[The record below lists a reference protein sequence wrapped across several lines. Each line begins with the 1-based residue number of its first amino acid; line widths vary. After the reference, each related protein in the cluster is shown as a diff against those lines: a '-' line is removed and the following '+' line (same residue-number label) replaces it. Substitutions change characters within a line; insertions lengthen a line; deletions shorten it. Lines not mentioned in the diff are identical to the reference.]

1 MQYFQNSAPDNSI
14 LQGKVALV
22 IGGAGYLGSE
32 ISKVFL
38 EHGAT
43 VIIAS
48 RNETNGARFISAL
61 NNEDTKKRV
70 HFLEVDITSDES
82 VEQLAQQVDQKFQ
95 SGLDILVNCGWSGK
109 KNSLK
114 TISIEDWKYDI
125 EVCLTGVFRTIL
137 AFLPQLTKKQGSIL
151 NIASMYGHVAPNYK
165 LYDRNKHVNPPSYGA
180 AKAGVIQLTK
190 YLASFSN

>member
-61 NNEDTKKRV
+61 NNEDTKK
-70 HFLEVDITSDES
+70 
-82 VEQLAQQVDQKFQ
+82 
-95 SGLDILVNCGWSGK
+95 
-109 KNSLK
+109 
-114 TISIEDWKYDI
+114 
-125 EVCLTGVFRTIL
+125 
-137 AFLPQLTKKQGSIL
+137 
-151 NIASMYGHVAPNYK
+151 
-165 LYDRNKHVNPPSYGA
+165 
-180 AKAGVIQLTK
+180 
-190 YLASFSN
+190 